1 MIRRAIGE
9 TGRSYAEVRAELK
22 AGFLP
27 GVIVVPAMVAGMAMA
42 QSRGAGY
49 VFAGV

>member
-1 MIRRAIGE
+1 VIRE
-9 TGRSYAEVRAELK
+9 TSRPYDEVRAELK
-22 AGFLP
+22 SGFLP
-27 GVIVVPAMVAGMAMA
+27 GVIVVPAMVAAMAVA